1 MDSKEK
7 SIVESMKCFIKEC
20 WCTSGINE
28 ELKELIIEF
37 RFDEEKEAYILRR
50 IEYEG
55 HGGEITKKMDGVYE
69 YKIKVRDPDEMIP
82 WIRTFICRITELN
95 FSNKALEKQFKDD
108 IKKMYRMYGIEE
120 VGV

>member
-1 MDSKEK
+1 MTSVKPRKTMDSKEK

-20 WCTSGINE
+20 WCTSGISE

-55 HGGEITKKMDGVYE
+55 HGGEITKKMDGV
-69 YKIKVRDPDEMIP
+69 
-82 WIRTFICRITELN
+82 
-95 FSNKALEKQFKDD
+95 
-108 IKKMYRMYGIEE
+108 
-120 VGV
+120 